1 VKAVLLPKTRWVCV
15 SCDFQHESYQ
25 TPMHPCAGLRGLMTT
40 MVPEGTGGKHVIR
53 EREDYINGEDVQY
66 HEGRPVMAVETH
78 RNDGMDAT
86 VYAPRAVGD

>member
-53 EREDYINGEDVQY
+53 ER
-66 HEGRPVMAVETH
+66 PVMAVETH